1 MRIEYRANGQ
11 QREVRD
17 SVGEALIARNLARPV
32 YQTRQVVA
40 DASEV
45 EQIRYSDDEVCQ
57 PFKVEPAED
66 ISPRTGKPKRKYKR
80 RDMTAEG

>member
-1 MRIEYRANGQ
+1 MRIQYRANGM
-11 QREVRD
+11 QRDVRD

-40 DASEV
+40 DEPEEAEV
-45 EQIRYSDDEVCQ
+45 
-57 PFKVEPAED
+57 
-66 ISPRTGKPKRKYKR
+66 SPRTGKRKRKYKR

>member
-11 QREVRD
+11 QRDVRD
-17 SVGEALIARNLARPV
+17 SVGEALIARKIARPV

-40 DASEV
+40 DEPEEV
-45 EQIRYSDDEVCQ
+45 E
-57 PFKVEPAED
+57 
-66 ISPRTGKPKRKYKR
+66 ISPRTGKPKRRYKR